1 MPAPQDFQVSRRSFL
16 KRVSLTAA
24 ATGLPLWF
32 VQREMAMAAEQSVT
46 AATSANSRPGLALI
60 GCGGQGS
67 GDMAGA
73 ARFGNVVAV
82 CDVKENAMA
91 GAVRRFTVDG
101 KAPAAVGDFRK
112 ILERKD
118 VDIIVNGTPDH
129 WHSLINIGAA
139 RAKKDIYGEKPL
151 TLTIDEGKQVIRAVR
166 SNKVVFQTGTQQRSD
181 RRFRLACELIRNNRI
196 GKLQTVEVFVPAG
209 LREGP
214 FATDQVIPA
223 GLDWDMWLGQAP
235 KVGYMKER
243 AGNMFRWW
251 WDYAGGPVTDWGAHH
266 NDIARWAI
274 GQDGPIDVE
283 ARATVG
289 PIPGGYTTC
298 KEFEATLT
306 YAGDIRQIVKTTTAD
321 TPFGGIIDPKG
332 QRNGIRF
339 TGTDGWL
346 WVNRGD
352 LKASREEIY
361 MTPLPPGSVKLEES
375 SNHMANFFECVSS
388 RKDPVAHVEH
398 GHRSAVVGHLIII
411 AMHLGRKLGWDPVRE
426 VFTGEGAAEANK
438 HLAREMRKPYDYSY
452 VS

>member
-1 MPAPQDFQVSRRSFL
+1 MRRA
-16 KRVSLTAA
+16 SLTAA
-24 ATGLPLWF
+24 AAGLPLWF
-32 VQREMAMAAEQSVT
+32 VEHDIARAADQVITPS
-46 AATSANSRPGLALI
+46 TSPNSRPGLALI

-67 GDMAGA
+67 GDLAGA
-73 ARFGNVVAV
+73 AKFGNVVAL
-82 CDVKENAMA
+82 CDVKENALS
-91 GAVRRFTVDG
+91 GAVKRFTKDDKV
-101 KAPAAVGDFRK
+101 PATFTDFRK

-139 RAKKDIYGEKPL
+139 RAKKDVYGEKPL
-151 TLTIDEGKQVIRAVR
+151 TLTIDEGKHVIRAVR
-166 SNKVVFQTGTQQRSD
+166 ENKIVFQTGTQQRSD
-181 RRFRLACELIRNNRI
+181 RRFRLACELIRNGRL

-214 FATDQVIPA
+214 FATDQVAPA
-223 GLDWDMWLGQAP
+223 GLNWDLWLGQAP

-243 AGNMFRWW
+243 AGNSFRWW

-274 GQDGPIDVE
+274 GQDGPIAVE
-283 ARATVG
+283 AKATVG
-289 PIPGGYTTC
+289 SIAGGFTTC

-306 YAGDIRQIVKTTTAD
+306 YANDIRQIVKTTTAD
-321 TPFGGIIDPKG
+321 SPFGGIIDPKG

-352 LKASREEIY
+352 MSASKEEIF
-361 MTPLPPGSVKLEES
+361 MTPLPAGALKLEES
-375 SNHMANFFECVSS
+375 NNHMANFFDCVRS
-388 RKDPVAHVEH
+388 RKDPVASVEN

-411 AMHLGRKLGWDPVRE
+411 AMQQGRKLQWDPVKE
-426 VFTGEGAAEANK
+426 IFTGDGAKEANP
-438 HLAREMRKPYDYSY
+438 HLAREMRKPYDYSF